1 MKNKELLDKYTS
13 RFVAEGLIKS
23 VLLSSTLGFALSL
36 VAAVVSLATG
46 IKLIWLSVVLFFAA
60 NAVGIPTLYYAKFR
74 PATSRIANKLDKL
87 GLQERVVTML
97 ELSDDNSDLAR
108 IQRDDTKEQLGFL
121 NPERI
126 KFVVPKSLIICFFV
140 VASIS
145 IAMNAIAVFYAGCR
159 HVWGDWIVTQPA
171 SCVSTGEESRFCV
184 KNPSHYQ
191 KRQIAVNDSHDWGDW
206 VLTAPAQADAEGE
219 ETRTCRSNPDH
230 IEKRAVPPSGTEGL
244 LFSKVQ
250 YIDENNAI
258 SGYAV
263 SVGAA
268 KDSEIFIP
276 SIFCGEPIISIGFSG
291 FQNSS
296 VTSIRLPESI
306 FIIDAHAFA
315 YCRFLQSIE
324 IPSNVNVV
332 QHAAF
337 NQCESLE
344 SVTFAGETH
353 ITGDAFA
360 GCISLKSIKLTG
372 NTYIGA
378 DAFAGCA
385 ALTDVF
391 YDGSPAQWRN
401 LIDNLKEGNE
411 ALLNATVHFLSET
424 APGDKSAAF
433 AQRCLFARKDED
445 WNNSSFS

>member
-1 MKNKELLDKYTS
+1 M
-13 RFVAEGLIKS
+13 
-23 VLLSSTLGFALSL
+23 
-36 VAAVVSLATG
+36 
-46 IKLIWLSVVLFFAA
+46 
-60 NAVGIPTLYYAKFR
+60 
-74 PATSRIANKLDKL
+74 
-87 GLQERVVTML
+87 
-97 ELSDDNSDLAR
+97 
-108 IQRDDTKEQLGFL
+108 
-121 NPERI
+121 
-126 KFVVPKSLIICFFV
+126 
-140 VASIS
+140 
-145 IAMNAIAVFYAGCR
+145 
-159 HVWGDWIVTQPA
+159 
-171 SCVSTGEESRFCV
+171 
-184 KNPSHYQ
+184 
-191 KRQIAVNDSHDWGDW
+191 
-206 VLTAPAQADAEGE
+206 
-219 ETRTCRSNPDH
+219 
-230 IEKRAVPPSGTEGL
+230 
-244 LFSKVQ
+244 
-250 YIDENNAI
+250 
-258 SGYAV
+258 
-263 SVGAA
+263 
-268 KDSEIFIP
+268 
-276 SIFCGEPIISIGFSG
+276 
-291 FQNSS
+291 
-296 VTSIRLPESI
+296 PESI
-306 FIIDAHAFA
+306 IIIDAHAFA

-401 LIDNLKEGNE
+401 LIDNLEEGNE

-445 WNNSSFS
+445 